1 MRFEARFAE
10 KPATVR
16 VGGQNEQSPSSP
28 EPAIR
33 FSPLLRIALAF
44 AIISSLAVVLV
55 AAGAVSASRSARVG
69 SVRIACGRPDPGR
82 WAYRWPVKPF
92 DRPHPVRGNFGDPR
106 TLFLRP
112 LHRGGL
118 EGPGAFSFH
127 DGVDISAHPRTP
139 VYPVVSGRA
148 RVLGS
153 EAVEVRTTDDR
164 RFVYRHIHVVVK
176 DRASVDAG
184 KTVLGFAIKPWR
196 HVHLTEIDPITV
208 RGLPDSGYQVVN
220 PLTHLDPFGEA
231 IPPVIRSLEVRSHRR
246 TPVSPTRVRGV
257 VRLIIDAFDFP
268 AVPIP
273 GVWHDMPV
281 APAWI
286 SWGLTNRTGRTV
298 IRPRTVVDFERT
310 IPPDRRFWK
319 VYARGT
325 YQNFPVIGTH
335 YLYGQRGRL
344 LYYLDRHFDSTLL
357 RNGLYHVVIRVGD
370 ICNNQTLK
378 SIPIRIANSP
388 T

>member
-1 MRFEARFAE
+1 MC
-10 KPATVR
+10 
-16 VGGQNEQSPSSP
+16 
-28 EPAIR
+28 
-33 FSPLLRIALAF
+33 
-44 AIISSLAVVLV
+44 AIITGLAVASGAV
-55 AAGAVSASRSARVG
+55 ASVSASGTARAGSA
-69 SVRIACGRPDPGR
+69 SMPCGRPDPGR
-82 WAYRWPVKPF
+82 WAYHWPLRPF

-112 LHRGGL
+112 LRRGGL

-127 DGVDISAHPRTP
+127 DGVDISGHPRTP

-148 RVLGS
+148 HVLGS
-153 EAVEVRTTDDR
+153 EAVEVRTQDDR
-164 RFVYRHIHVVVK
+164 RFIYRHIRVVVK
-176 DRASVDAG
+176 DGASVDAAR
-184 KTVLGFAIKPWR
+184 TVLGFVIKRWR

-208 RGLPDSGYQVVN
+208 HGLPDSGYQVVN
-220 PLTHLDPFGEA
+220 PLAHLLPFGEV
-231 IPPVIRSLEVRSHRR
+231 IPPVIRSLEVRRR
-246 TPVSPTRVRGV
+246 REPVSPDGVHGV
-257 VRLIIDAFDFP
+257 VQLIVDAFDFP

-286 SWGLTNRTGRTV
+286 TWALTNRAGHRV
-298 IRPRTVVDFERT
+298 ITARTVVDFERT
-310 IPPDRRFWK
+310 VPPDRRFWQT
-319 VYARGT
+319 YARGT

-357 RNGLYHVVIRVGD
+357 RNGLYHVVIEVGD

-378 SIPIRIANSP
+378 SIPIRIDNPP